1 MILDV
6 TLVELATEVILFTVN
21 VLEAV
26 LVPSVAEMEC
36 TPEVDVGT
44 LKEAK
49 NTPTLLLV
57 IVEGVV
63 VITFPS
69 YLIVIGVFG
78 RKLVP
83 VTVTKVPDGPDAGV
97 SVMEACD
104 VISL

>member
-1 MILDV
+1 MDEIV
-6 TLVELATEVILFTVN
+6 VELGTEVILFTVN

-26 LVPSVAEMEC
+26 LVPSVADTEC

-44 LKEAK
+44 LKEAE
-49 NTPTLLLV
+49 NPPILLLV
-57 IVEGVV
+57 ILDGVV
-63 VITFPS
+63 MITFPS

-83 VTVTKVPDGPDAGV
+83 VTVTKVPDDPDAGV